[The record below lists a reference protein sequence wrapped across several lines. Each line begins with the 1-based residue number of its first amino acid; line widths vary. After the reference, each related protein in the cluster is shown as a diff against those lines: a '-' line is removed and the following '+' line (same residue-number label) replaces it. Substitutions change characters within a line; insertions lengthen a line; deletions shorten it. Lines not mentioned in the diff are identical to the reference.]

1 VFWANIGKALA
12 DALSQKFPL
21 EPDRIRSNASD
32 YHAIARPL
40 AASAFCQS
48 RWKLEPQSF
57 SGSSKHYPPRA
68 LSERLIPLTS
78 LLLHNHLETEC
89 I

>member
-1 VFWANIGKALA
+1 MYGNLPAEHQRSDGRL
-12 DALSQKFPL
+12 L
-21 EPDRIRSNASD
+21 RISD
-32 YHAIARPL
+32 YHAITRPL

-48 RWKLEPQSF
+48 RWNLVPHPF
-57 SGSSKHYPPRA
+57 SGPSKHYPPRG